1 MESTKALSLLPTNVA
16 SDSILLSLSPREFD
30 VASRDVTL
38 FSISTVLKYLIPAH
52 LRDNVSSSNTHTF
65 PSVLASVGS
74 EPGDTLLMRFPLA
87 SQLTP
92 SGESCRQSVKR
103 FDTRDSSV
111 FTRSSNS
118 SYAAFST

>member
-1 MESTKALSLLPTNVA
+1 MESTKALSLSPTNVA
-16 SDSILLSLSPREFD
+16 SDSILLSISPRELD
-30 VASRDVTL
+30 VATRDVTL

-52 LRDNVSSSNTHTF
+52 LSDDVSSSNTHTF

-92 SGESCRQSVKR
+92 SVDKRKQSV
-103 FDTRDSSV
+103 
-111 FTRSSNS
+111 
-118 SYAAFST
+118 